1 MKIIFW
7 TSTIATWCINLPVAY
22 IGAVTLGYGF
32 PALWIGILAM
42 EIVKLSSYA
51 FVLHRVDWDDMA
63 QRAVAAMAH
72 APEASETSATAS
84 ALCES
89 QTPAEVE
96 TCSVQYITDLVGSN
110 PTGYLA
116 SMPLSRTPP
125 CTSMYAR
132 DQRLTKLQRR
142 CVSHE
147 SPLLGR

>member
-1 MKIIFW
+1 
-7 TSTIATWCINLPVAY
+7 
-22 IGAVTLGYGF
+22 
-32 PALWIGILAM
+32 M

-51 FVLHRVDWDDMA
+51 FVLQRVDWDDMA
-63 QRAVAAMAH
+63 HRAVAAMAH
-72 APEASETSATAS
+72 TPEASGSNAAVT
-84 ALCES
+84 LCES

-96 TCSVQYITDLVGSN
+96 TCAVQFITGLVDSN

-132 DQRLTKLQRR
+132 NQRLLKLQRR